1 MPNPVFLSLSEVEG
15 RTMVGRPA
23 PHASSR
29 TRQGL
34 RRCCPRL
41 RRGSEFCEHIG
52 SKAKCRDREDAMV
65 SSSGGR
71 EAANVAELTFG
82 EAKKIVQRVEDLF
95 GKADLPNIIRGF
107 TADAVARFADFP
119 ELRGREAIG
128 KFLAPRFARQR
139 DHRLKK
145 HLRIVKGEMIGNQC

>member
-1 MPNPVFLSLSEVEG
+1 
-15 RTMVGRPA
+15 
-23 PHASSR
+23 
-29 TRQGL
+29 
-34 RRCCPRL
+34 
-41 RRGSEFCEHIG
+41 
-52 SKAKCRDREDAMV
+52 MV

-119 ELRGREAIG
+119 ELRGRQAIG
-128 KFLAPRFARQR
+128 EFLAARFARQR
-139 DHRLKK
+139 DYRLKK
-145 HLRIVKGEMIGNQC
+145 HLRMLMGDMIGNEWHADWTDGKTGKKMRGRGMEFSTMRDGKIAVWDATFNVWEEGGGPSTPVV